1 MCGKRF
7 YPSAAIALYL
17 FNYVRDDYVTWEEE
31 QYMHMVI
38 NTNNPYDL
46 AASSVYKL
54 ADIAMYTL
62 NVLLSDG
69 WTCCLNVEYQ
79 MYVYFAQ
86 WLCHVL
92 MLLPFQGVITFRHV
106 NPGCRFR
113 LCPEMSSYL
122 PSSFCLTVAG
132 VITPRSLILSM
143 SCAISSSS
151 RTLKGWSGKSI
162 SLKLKSFLHIFRFT
176 ILISP

>member
-106 NPGCRFR
+106 NPGCRFACPGLCAPLGFYWHHR
-113 LCPEMSSYL
+113 LRLSNSSKL
-122 PSSFCLTVAG
+122 DCIRLARWFSPSLLN
-132 VITPRSLILSM
+132 P
-143 SCAISSSS
+143 
-151 RTLKGWSGKSI
+151 
-162 SLKLKSFLHIFRFT
+162 KLQLFYT
-176 ILISP
+176 MA